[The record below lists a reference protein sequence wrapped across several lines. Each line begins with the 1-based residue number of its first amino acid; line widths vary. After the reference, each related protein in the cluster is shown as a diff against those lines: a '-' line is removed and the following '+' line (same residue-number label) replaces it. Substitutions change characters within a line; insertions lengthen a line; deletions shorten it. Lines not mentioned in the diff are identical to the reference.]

1 MKMKA
6 PSNRRAPSNRSCSD
20 LVQALFRHCSVLV
33 HMEAHHGA
41 SLRAVSHFL
50 FGAVGGVIGVFIY
63 RRLAE
68 AGLMRMAEGGRAGRH
83 AG

>member
-1 MKMKA
+1 
-6 PSNRRAPSNRSCSD
+6 
-20 LVQALFRHCSVLV
+20 
-33 HMEAHHGA
+33 MEAHHGA

-50 FGAVGGVIGVFIY
+50 FGAVGGAIGVFIY